1 MWFIF
6 PQIAGLGTTEMSR
19 LYAIRSRDE
28 AARYLAHPLLGSRL
42 VECAAAVLGH
52 ADRAAERIFGGIDE
66 MKFRSSM
73 TLFAAVAGE
82 GQPIFAQAIAAF
94 YGGEPDGNTLACSPS
109 LGAQL
114 AAQEFSDQSLQS
126 HPGGS
131 RAPGRQVANESARPP
146 RSSSS
151 HCVLGSRLP
160 PG

>member
-1 MWFIF
+1 MPGEGLERFVAAQERSYAQALAELRRGRKESHWMWFIF

-94 YGGEPDGNTLACSPS
+94 YGGEPDGNTLA
-109 LGAQL
+109 LL
-114 AAQEFSDQSLQS
+114 A
-126 HPGGS
+126 
-131 RAPGRQVANESARPP
+131 
-146 RSSSS
+146 
-151 HCVLGSRLP
+151 
-160 PG
+160 